1 MEIKETTKIKHSTI
15 YMSMETSVNC
25 NGIGWD
31 GQHWIECIRL
41 QTQVV
46 TDILNQEFKLVMGVV
61 IAQKLEVMITTYMV
75 LFFIMKIPGG
85 FFLKY

>member
-1 MEIKETTKIKHSTI
+1 MEIKETTKIKPSTI
-15 YMSMETSVNC
+15 YMSMETNVNC

-31 GQHWIECIRL
+31 GQHWIEYIHL
-41 QTQVV
+41 QTPVGN
-46 TDILNQEFKLVMGVV
+46 DILNQEFMLAMGVV
-61 IAQKLEVMITTYMV
+61 AQKLEVMITTYMV